1 MDPRLRNLEG
11 HFHWEGA
18 LLVGDTPTGRATV
31 RCLVRSESFHGS
43 LGAVAGQVLRARLGR
58 PISPSA
64 AKLIPKRQIHHGS
77 CLGRYGNPETIPLQ
91 AVALEGRRHL
101 DGSWRRGVITGVS
114 ASAPLGQGHHACEC
128 RS

>member
-1 MDPRLRNLEG
+1 MDPRLRNLESP
-11 HFHWEGA
+11 FHWEGS
-18 LLVGDTPTGRATV
+18 LLEGDTPTGRATV

-43 LGAVAGQVLRARLGR
+43 VGAVAGQVLRARLGG

-64 AKLIPKRQIHHGS
+64 AKLIPKRQIHQGS
-77 CLGRYGNPETIPLQ
+77 CLGRYVNPESIPLQ

-101 DGSWRRGVITGVS
+101 DGLWRTGVITGVR
-114 ASAPLGQGHHACEC
+114 ASAPPGKGHHACEC